1 MADREGGQWNVA
13 AKENEVYL
21 ERASKDGE
29 RLFDDSLA
37 PHEARELARLL
48 TKFADRLDES
58 GGRGESSE
66 DDNDDDDSD
75 DNDDDNNDDSDDS
88 DESDESG
95 ESGESDDSRRSSD

>member
-13 AKENEVYL
+13 AKGNEVYL

-58 GGRGESSE
+58 GGRGESGDRDESSDE
-66 DDNDDDDSD
+66 SDDSRGG
-75 DNDDDNNDDSDDS
+75 DDSDDS
-88 DESDESG
+88 DDSK
-95 ESGESDDSRRSSD
+95 ESDDSGRSSD